1 MEERNGQVRKERSGD
16 GRKVVSKGKGSA
28 PSKRGSDVREG
39 LRAGMPIRLEEGGNT
54 GRNPIAWAAKPRDR
68 RIVSIT

>member
-1 MEERNGQVRKERSGD
+1 MS
-16 GRKVVSKGKGSA
+16 KVEGSA
-28 PSKRGSDVREG
+28 SSKRGSDVRKG